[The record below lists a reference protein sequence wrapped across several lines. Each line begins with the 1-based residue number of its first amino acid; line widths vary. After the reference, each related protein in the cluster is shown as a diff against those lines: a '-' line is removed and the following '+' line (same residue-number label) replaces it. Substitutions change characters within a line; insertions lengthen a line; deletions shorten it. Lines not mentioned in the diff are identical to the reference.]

1 MGKKAKKSGLAGI
14 PAWGLSLMTFFVSII
29 LLFILAS
36 LLVSLKIISD
46 NSSELIAYIF
56 YDILIAIACFT
67 ICRTHPKSVLYTPL
81 ICSLPCIIAAFAE
94 PNFWVS
100 PLGIVLG
107 SGFVLSVMGAIIG
120 ASIGRRL
127 VNRA

>member
-1 MGKKAKKSGLAGI
+1 MKKKTKKSYVAGI
-14 PAWGLSLMTFFVSII
+14 PAWGLSLITLIVSFF

-36 LLVSLKIISD
+36 LLGSFKIISE
-46 NSSELIAYIF
+46 NLSELIAYMF
-56 YDILIAIACFT
+56 YDILIAIACFI
-67 ICRTHPKSVLYTPL
+67 ICRTHPKSVWYTPL
-81 ICSLPCIIAAFAE
+81 ICSFPCIIAAFAE